1 MKEIYRAYKYRIYPN
16 KAQKEL
22 INKTFGCCRFVYN
35 FCRAEQKK
43 QEDMW
48 QLVKE
53 MQQQGYCFN
62 DYKSKFFN
70 RFENIKFI
78 TELKKTY
85 TWLKEADNTVLQSSV
100 DLLLIDIIQIHKYVI
115 AVDIG
120 SGKKD
125 ETIREWICENCG
137 TKLDRDTNAS
147 INILREGLRM
157 LAV

>member
-53 MQQQGYCFN
+53 MQQ
-62 DYKSKFFN
+62 
-70 RFENIKFI
+70 
-78 TELKKTY
+78 
-85 TWLKEADNTVLQSSV
+85 
-100 DLLLIDIIQIHKYVI
+100 
-115 AVDIG
+115 
-120 SGKKD
+120 
-125 ETIREWICENCG
+125 
-137 TKLDRDTNAS
+137 
-147 INILREGLRM
+147 
-157 LAV
+157 